1 MRIRKA
7 GNSWI
12 CSLLFTCNILCKTQ
26 VSGTGK
32 SLVNVLPVRE
42 AANFQTAQ
50 NTVHVLSAF
59 LW

>member
-1 MRIRKA
+1 MRNRNA

-12 CSLLFTCNILCKTQ
+12 CSQLFTCNILCKTQ

-32 SLVNVLPVRE
+32 SLANVLPVRE

-50 NTVHVLSAF
+50 NTVHFLFAF
-59 LW
+59 L